1 MDGGLLREA
10 VPTPASSASLEE
22 LEAQITELA
31 GHLNA
36 AHYRWLTLIAEFD
49 RRQGWADGR
58 LATRWR
64 GERIDYEL
72 GVWGLCHQVERARD
86 VSAET
91 SSLAAPLDE
100 G

>member
-22 LEAQITELA
+22 LEAQITELRDWRD
-31 GHLNA
+31 LQS
-36 AHYRWLTLIAEFD
+36 AHEA
-49 RRQGWADGR
+49 QGIRIDSRTA
-58 LATRWR
+58 ATRWR